1 MSRRRASADELPVET
16 PSGRERSERAAP
28 PEMRPAG
35 ATLPRAGVVLSG
47 DAVPAPVPSAPA
59 SRTPWIRLRLRTVM
73 IVVCLLI
80 LSLPLVGVYA
90 LRLHE
95 TTLMNQTEQQLS
107 TAAAFIAVAY
117 GALLETEV
125 DPIVVPPLLD
135 LDAPIQ
141 PPIPPAMDG
150 PPAKARV
157 QHVDQRMVSLLMHAA
172 DIASAE
178 IDILD
183 PQGVVAA
190 SSGSDMGRSRAHVGP
205 VRSALGGV
213 AETSL
218 HLEPNMSSYG
228 GVVRG
233 AAIRVLLAMPI
244 LAHGEVLGVVVLSK
258 RPSTIIDT
266 LREKRGLLLQSG
278 VVLLLV
284 VAMVGIVTA
293 RSLVSPIRRLARS
306 AARVSSGEAPTF
318 ELAKHFRVREIADLA
333 NSVKDMVTSLQER
346 AGYVRNLAHHIN
358 HEFKTPIAAAK
369 GAVELL
375 NEQLPTMTDA
385 EVRHFVRNVSDDIG
399 RLERL
404 TSRLL
409 ELAQADMTGPANE
422 TTDILA
428 VARELGEP
436 SLHVAEGTA
445 EARISKDAARGLLRN
460 LVDNA
465 FLYGAA
471 QVWASARAVAGNV
484 ELDVRDDGPGI
495 SPGNRSRIFDPL
507 FTTSKENGGTGMGL
521 AICRALV
528 NNCQGSIEL
537 VPCAK
542 GAAFRITLPA
552 ATRSGGLRRRPRRAA
567 AAG

>member
-1 MSRRRASADELPVET
+1 MSRHETSADEPLVEA
-16 PSGRERSERAAP
+16 PAERARTGQA
-28 PEMRPAG
+28 EQAEGNPAD
-35 ATLPRAGVVLSG
+35 AAFPLASVVLSE
-47 DAVPAPVPSAPA
+47 DAADTPTPSAPA
-59 SRTPWIRLRLRTVM
+59 RQPRVRLRLRTVM
-73 IVVCLLI
+73 VVVCLLI

-107 TAAAFIAVAY
+107 TTGALIAAAY
-117 GALLETEV
+117 GTLLEMAV
-125 DPIVVPPLLD
+125 DPIVAPPLLD
-135 LDAPIQ
+135 IDAPVQ
-141 PPIPPAMDG
+141 PPIAYAVDG
-150 PPAKARV
+150 PPAEDRARRV
-157 QHVDQRMVSLLMHAA
+157 GERMVPLLIHAGVAASA
-172 DIASAE
+172 DI
-178 IDILD
+178 DVLD
-183 PQGVVAA
+183 PQGIVVA
-190 SSGSDMGRSRAHVGP
+190 SNVRDVGRSLAHVGP

-218 HLEPNMSSYG
+218 HLEPSISSYG
-228 GVVRG
+228 GIVRG
-233 AAIRVLLAMPI
+233 AAIRVLLAQPI
-244 LAHGEVLGVVVLSK
+244 LADGDVLGVVVLSR
-258 RPSTIIDT
+258 RPSNIIDT
-266 LREKRGLLLQSG
+266 LRDKRSLLLQG
-278 VVLLLV
+278 GLVLLLV
-284 VAMVGIVTA
+284 VGLVGIVTA

-333 NSVKDMVTSLQER
+333 SSIEDMVTSLQER

-369 GAVELL
+369 GAAELL
-375 NEQLPTMTDA
+375 NEQLPTMTEA
-385 EVRHFVRNVSDDIG
+385 EARHFVRNVAEDIG

-404 TSRLL
+404 TTRLL

-422 TTDILA
+422 NTDVLA

-436 SLHVAEGTA
+436 SLQIAEGA
-445 EARISKDAARGLLRN
+445 VEARISKDAARGLLRN

-471 QVWASARAVAGNV
+471 HVWASAREVDGKVA
-484 ELDVRDDGPGI
+484 LDVRDDGPGI

-542 GAAFRITLPA
+542 GTAFRIILPA
-552 ATRSGGLRRRPRRAA
+552 ATRSGDSRRRPRRAA
-567 AAG
+567 DGG

>member
-1 MSRRRASADELPVET
+1 MV
-16 PSGRERSERAAP
+16 
-28 PEMRPAG
+28 
-35 ATLPRAGVVLSG
+35 
-47 DAVPAPVPSAPA
+47 
-59 SRTPWIRLRLRTVM
+59 
-73 IVVCLLI
+73 VVCLLI

-117 GALLETEV
+117 GTLLETDV

-150 PPAKARV
+150 PPAEAHV
-157 QHVDQRMVSLLMHAA
+157 QHVDERMASLLMHAA

-183 PQGVVAA
+183 PQGVVVA
-190 SSGSDMGRSRAHVGP
+190 SSGSNLGRSRAHVGP

-244 LAHGEVLGVVVLSK
+244 LARGEVLGVVVLSK

-333 NSVKDMVTSLQER
+333 SSVKEMVTSLQER

-422 TTDILA
+422 TTDVLA

-436 SLHVAEGTA
+436 ALHVAEGVA

-465 FLYGAA
+465 FLYGAE
-471 QVWASARAVAGNV
+471 QVWANARTVAGNV

-507 FTTSKENGGTGMGL
+507 FTTAKENGGTGMGL

-552 ATRSGGLRRRPRRAA
+552 ATRGDNPRQRPRRAA
-567 AAG
+567 DAG

>member
-1 MSRRRASADELPVET
+1 MSRRQPGAGELPVET
-16 PSGRERSERAAP
+16 PSEREPAGQAAQEGRQAAP
-28 PEMRPAG
+28 
-35 ATLPRAGVVLSG
+35 LPRAGVVLSG
-47 DAVPAPVPSAPA
+47 DAVEAPTPPAPA
-59 SRTPWIRLRLRTVM
+59 SRPPRIRLRLRTVM

-80 LSLPLVGVYA
+80 LSLPLAGVYA

-95 TTLMNQTEQQLS
+95 TTLMNQAEQQLS
-107 TAAAFIAVAY
+107 TAAAFIAATY
-117 GALLETEV
+117 GTLLETEV
-125 DPIVVPPLLD
+125 DPIVNPPFLD
-135 LDAPIQ
+135 LDAPIR

-150 PPAKARV
+150 PPAEAWAQRAGE
-157 QHVDQRMVSLLMHAA
+157 RMVPLLAHGTY
-172 DIASAE
+172 IASAE

-183 PQGVVAA
+183 PQGVVVA
-190 SSGSDMGRSRAHVGP
+190 SSGTNMGRSRAHVGP

-218 HLEPNMSSYG
+218 HLEPGMSSYG

-244 LAHGEVLGVVVLSK
+244 LADGKVLGVVVLAKS
-258 RPSTIIDT
+258 PSTIIDT
-266 LREKRGLLLQSG
+266 LLEKRDLLLQG
-278 VVLLLV
+278 GAVLLLV

-306 AARVSSGEAPTF
+306 AARVASGATPTF

-333 NSVKDMVTSLQER
+333 SSIEDMVRSLQER
-346 AGYVRNLAHHIN
+346 ASYVRNLARHIN

-375 NEQLPTMTDA
+375 NEQLPTMTEA
-385 EVRHFVRNVSDDIG
+385 EARHFVRNVSDDIG

-409 ELAQADMTGPANE
+409 ELAQADMTRPANE
-422 TTDILA
+422 TTDVLA
-428 VARELGEP
+428 VARELSEP
-436 SLHVAEGTA
+436 ALHVAEGVA
-445 EARISKDAARGLLRN
+445 EAHISKDAARGLLRN

-465 FLYGAA
+465 FLYGAT

-507 FTTSKENGGTGMGL
+507 FTTAKENGGTGMGL

-528 NNCQGSIEL
+528 NNCHGSIEL

-552 ATRSGGLRRRPRRAA
+552 ATRGDNPRQRPRRAA

>member
-1 MSRRRASADELPVET
+1 MSRRQPDARELPVET
-16 PSGRERSERAAP
+16 PSEREPAGQAAP
-28 PEMRPAG
+28 ERRPAV
-35 ATLPRAGVVLSG
+35 APLPRASVVLSG
-47 DAVPAPVPSAPA
+47 DAADAPTPPVAA
-59 SRTPWIRLRLRTVM
+59 SPPPRIRLRLRTVM

-80 LSLPLVGVYA
+80 LSLPLAGIYA

-95 TTLMNQTEQQLS
+95 TTLMNQAEQQLS
-107 TAAAFIAVAY
+107 TTAAFVGAAY
-117 GALLETEV
+117 GTLLETEV

-141 PPIPPAMDG
+141 PPMPAALDG
-150 PPAKARV
+150 PPAEPRALRV
-157 QHVDQRMVSLLMHAA
+157 GERMIPLLMHAA
-172 DIASAE
+172 DAASAD
-178 IDILD
+178 IDVLD
-183 PQGVVAA
+183 PQGVVVA
-190 SSGSDMGRSRAHVGP
+190 SNGSDMGRSLTHVGP

-218 HLEPNMSSYG
+218 HLEPSMSSYG
-228 GVVRG
+228 GIVRG

-244 LAHGEVLGVVVLSK
+244 LADGDVLGVVVLSK
-258 RPSTIIDT
+258 RPSNIIDT
-266 LREKRGLLLQSG
+266 LRDKRELLLQG
-278 VVLLLV
+278 GAVLLLV

-306 AARVSSGEAPTF
+306 AARVSSGATPTF

-333 NSVKDMVTSLQER
+333 SSIEDMVRSLQDR
-346 AGYVRNLAHHIN
+346 ASYVRNLARHIN

-375 NEQLPTMTDA
+375 NEQLPTMTEA
-385 EVRHFVRNVSDDIG
+385 EARHFVRNVSDDIG

-409 ELAQADMTGPANE
+409 ELAQADMTSPANE
-422 TTDILA
+422 TADILA
-428 VARELGEP
+428 VARELDEP
-436 SLHVAEGTA
+436 SLHVAEGVA

-507 FTTSKENGGTGMGL
+507 FTTAKENGGTGMGL

-528 NNCQGSIEL
+528 NNCHGSIEL
-537 VPCAK
+537 VPCAE

-552 ATRSGGLRRRPRRAA
+552 ATRGDNPRQRPRRAA
-567 AAG
+567 DAG